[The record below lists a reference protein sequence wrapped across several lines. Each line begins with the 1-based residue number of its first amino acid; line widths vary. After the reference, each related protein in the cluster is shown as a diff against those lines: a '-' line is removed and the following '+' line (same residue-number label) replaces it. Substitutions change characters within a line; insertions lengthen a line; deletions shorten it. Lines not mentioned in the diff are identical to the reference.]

1 MAGVWPPNR
10 NSNQSPQ
17 EELPIMNFRATRIL
31 AAALLASS
39 CGLAIGATATT
50 NFQVTATVA
59 SNCIVTATPMSF
71 GTYTPGG
78 GDIDQTSTISV
89 RCSNLTPYAIGL
101 DAGTGGGAAGTY
113 RTMSHS
119 SVTGTLRYNLFIDTN
134 RSTYWGDPN
143 GTTVGSNALGG
154 TGTGLQLPIPVQNVK
169 TVYGRL
175 FDDETSRAATPSPSA
190 YTSTVNVNVYY

>member
-1 MAGVWPPNR
+1 
-10 NSNQSPQ
+10 
-17 EELPIMNFRATRIL
+17 MNFRATRIL

-39 CGLAIGATATT
+39 CGLAIGASPATT
-50 NFQVTATVA
+50 TFQVTATVA

-71 GTYTPGG
+71 GTYTPGA

-101 DAGTGGGAAGTY
+101 DAGTGGGTAGTY
-113 RTMSHS
+113 RAMSHG
-119 SVTGTLRYNLFIDTN
+119 SVTGTLQYNLFID
-134 RSTYWGDPN
+134 SGHLTYWGDP
-143 GTTVGSNALGG
+143 GSTTVGTNALGG
-154 TGTGLQLPIPVQNVK
+154 TGTGMQLPIPVANVK

-175 FDDETSRAATPSPSA
+175 FDNDTSRAATPSLTA